1 MKTFYVS
8 PVGSDNNVGTERE
21 QAFYTLTRARDA
33 VREAKR
39 SEEFHGACIT
49 VLSGQY
55 AMAQGL
61 HLDGQDSGTEEAP
74 IIWKGE
80 GDPIFSGAVSIQGF
94 QPVTDPEILAR
105 LPKCA
110 APFVLECDLFAQ
122 GVRDFGVFRSRG
134 GGFTLPSHMELSLI
148 HISSAGAALRRS
160 RKKSRGFW
168 RRPFRLN
175 RRMRLGKP

>member
-110 APFVLECDLFAQ
+110 APFVLECGTLVSFGAEAAVLHCPPIWNCSIRIRGRLLQ
-122 GVRDFGVFRSRG
+122 GGPMRGSRG
-134 GGFTLPSHMELSLI
+134 LQG
-148 HISSAGAALRRS
+148 
-160 RKKSRGFW
+160 
-168 RRPFRLN
+168 
-175 RRMRLGKP
+175 